1 MPRPKITREMIEC
14 AYNNGWTIS
23 EASRYFQKHRSSITA
38 ACERFGIEL
47 GKSKFDPDMPSTRSR
62 FWREV
67 IEAQVPKPTTKFSAS
82 PTAINRAL
90 AALENKK
97 RLQAHM

>member
-47 GKSKFDPDMPSTRSR
+47 EIG
-62 FWREV
+62 
-67 IEAQVPKPTTKFSAS
+67 
-82 PTAINRAL
+82 RA
-90 AALENKK
+90 
-97 RLQAHM
+97 HV